1 MQGQSAQIG
10 IENFWPNVGAH
21 AVFLLPGPQAAANA
35 GFGAASTA
43 RPLRS
48 ASQRNPFRHQPC
60 EAACRIKARQPCKA
74 AVYHQP
80 HAFDGQRGFC
90 NGCGKHHLA
99 LPCGGGC
106 YGRVL
111 LAGREVAVQRAQR
124 NIGGKFAFQQI
135 CKVANFT
142 RTRQKG
148 QQAALV
154 CLHQM
159 RNNVGH
165 VPPQQG
171 ASPGVC
177 GPANH
182 LPRAQRGR
190 YVPHLYRVY
199 LALAEHRGAAAQ
211 KFGHRRHIQ
220 CGRHDNQP
228 QIGAQR
234 RLTFKAKGQT
244 RIGYERTLVKFVK
257 NNAGNVRQVGV
268 FLQHAGQHAFGYNFH
283 TGVATHAAF
292 VAHAVAHKPA
302 GLFAKQGSHIA
313 RQCASGHAPGF

>member
-1 MQGQSAQIG
+1 M
-10 IENFWPNVGAH
+10 
-21 AVFLLPGPQAAANA
+21 
-35 GFGAASTA
+35 
-43 RPLRS
+43 
-48 ASQRNPFRHQPC
+48 
-60 EAACRIKARQPCKA
+60 
-74 AVYHQP
+74 
-80 HAFDGQRGFC
+80 
-90 NGCGKHHLA
+90 
-99 LPCGGGC
+99 
-106 YGRVL
+106 
-111 LAGREVAVQRAQR
+111 
-124 NIGGKFAFQQI
+124 
-135 CKVANFT
+135 ANFT
-142 RTRQKG
+142 RTGQKG

-159 RNNVGH
+159 CNNVGH

-177 GPANH
+177 SPANH
-182 LPRAQRGR
+182 LPRAQCGR
-190 YVPHLYRVY
+190 YVSHLHRVY

-257 NNAGNVRQVGV
+257 NNAGNIRQVGV

-283 TGVATHAAF
+283 TGVAAHAAF

-313 RQCASGHAPGF
+313 RQCAGGHAPGFKQQNAAAFKPGLIHEPQRHSAAFACAGQGAEHEIAPLRQGRQNFRARNIKRARGYGQPASRGRCVIRTVDHGKRRLG